1 MFLTRAQ
8 KMRIIVISILY
19 LFLMGFVKM
28 IVINKK
34 MNINDF
40 LVNALLIFIWLGLS
54 TAITNS
60 ISVTVTE

>member
-60 ISVTVTE
+60 ISVNYY